1 LPHEKV
7 TTGAVRAGRAR
18 ILLVDDHPANLI
30 ALEAILAPLGAEL
43 VAATTSRE
51 ALRAVLRGEFAVI
64 LLDVQMPEMDGFEL
78 AAVIKTR
85 ERSRRTP
92 IIFLTAIHSEPS
104 KIFLG
109 YAQGA
114 VDYLLKPFDP
124 EILRSKVSVFVE
136 LWKQREQIK
145 EQQARIHAQDREE
158 QERKSELRYRT
169 LTDSMPGC
177 IWAAT
182 PDGRIYY
189 ANRRWLEYSGREA
202 TPEGFGFFGAL
213 PPEDEA
219 RVRAKW
225 LAAIQDHKRLE
236 LEVRLRGS
244 EGDYRWHLLRTEPE
258 LDKTGASVNWIA
270 SAFEIDTQK
279 RMEEER
285 AQLLAREQAAR
296 RAAEVANRAKD
307 DFLATVSHE
316 LRTPVAS
323 ISAHVESL
331 LKPGRPIDDETRKY
345 LNVVAAESDRLG
357 SLVDDVLS
365 LARADADELHLD
377 VRAVD
382 VPEIVDHVC
391 EALAPLARRE
401 RTMSLLHSSALDLP
415 RAMADRDRLTQVL
428 TNLVRNAINNTPD
441 GGIISVETVQAV
453 DRVVITVSDTGIGIE
468 PQDLLRV
475 FDRFYRTDQSR
486 AQGTGGSGLGLAIVR
501 DLLTAMGG
509 SITAES
515 TPGVGSVF
523 RVSLRREA
531 A

>member
-1 LPHEKV
+1 MVEQAM
-7 TTGAVRAGRAR
+7 AVLFDHRTYTR
-18 ILLVDDHPANLI
+18 ILYLL
-30 ALEAILAPLGAEL
+30 LAFPLGTAYFVLL
-43 VAATTSRE
+43 VTGLATGGG
-51 ALRAVLRGEFAVI
+51 LAVI
-64 LLDVQMPEMDGFEL
+64 IVGIGILWLTMEGWLLLARFERQL
-78 AAVIKTR
+78 AIQLLGAKIP
-85 ERSRRTP
+85 P
-92 IIFLTAIHSEPS
+92 ISLPAPAGESW
-104 KIFLG
+104 
-109 YAQGA
+109 
-114 VDYLLKPFDP
+114 
-124 EILRSKVSVFVE
+124 R
-136 LWKQREQIK
+136 QRVG
-145 EQQARIHAQDREE
+145 
-158 QERKSELRYRT
+158 RT
-169 LTDSMPGC
+169 LTERVTWTSLAYLLVEFPFGIVSFTLVLVLFTVSIALVLVPVAYVLQVAFSPQIPIQVNFEPLISRNGPPFGAQFLVSLLLVMIPASAAALSGLGWL
-177 IWAAT
+177 WARFA
-182 PDGRIYY
+182 
-189 ANRRWLEYSGREA
+189 EA
-202 TPEGFGFFGAL
+202 TLGISPNQVQLAAAQAEAL
-213 PPEDEA
+213 SQQ
-219 RVRAKW
+219 VRADRSE
-225 LAAIQDHKRLE
+225 QSRRE
-236 LEVRLRGS
+236 LI
-244 EGDYRWHLLRTEPE
+244 
-258 LDKTGASVNWIA
+258 VNA
-270 SAFEIDTQK
+270 
-279 RMEEER
+279 
-285 AQLLAREQAAR
+285 
-296 RAAEVANRAKD
+296 
-307 DFLATVSHE
+307 SHE

-357 SLVDDVLS
+357 SLVDDVLA

-401 RTMSLLHSSALDLP
+401 RTMSLLHSSAPDLP

-441 GGIISVETVQAV
+441 GGIISVETAEAGEH
-453 DRVVITVSDTGIGIE
+453 VVITVSDTGIGIE